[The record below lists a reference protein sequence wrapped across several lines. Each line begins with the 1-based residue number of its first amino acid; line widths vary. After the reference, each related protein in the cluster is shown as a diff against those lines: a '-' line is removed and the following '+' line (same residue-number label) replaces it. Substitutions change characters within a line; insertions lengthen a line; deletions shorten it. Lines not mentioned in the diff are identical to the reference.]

1 MTSAISHLKIVI
13 VDGATPPL
21 PPAPPSAR

>member
-13 VDGATPPL
+13 TAGATPPL